1 MLALWKKSYDKTR
14 QHIKKQRH
22 YLANKGLYS
31 QSYGFSSSH
40 LWIWELDHKEGWVPK
55 NWCIWT
61 AVLEK
66 TGKSLLDCKEA
77 NPKGN
82 PYWIFIGRTDT
93 EAAVFWPPDA
103 KSQLFGKDLMLG
115 KIEGRKR
122 RGWNGWMAYQLNGHE
137 FEQLNKLQEMV
148 MDREAW
154 RAALHG
160 VAKSQTQLSAW
171 TTTFILAAT
180 LKLFLSVLG
189 LHWGTGSVVTV
200 CGFNCLMLANA
211 PWSVG
216 S

>member
-93 EAAVFWPPDA
+93 EAAVFWPPDTKNGLIGNDHDA
-103 KSQLFGKDLMLG
+103 GKD
-115 KIEGRKR
+115 GRQEEKGTTEDKMV
-122 RGWNGWMAYQLNGHE
+122 GWHHWLNGHE
-137 FEQLNKLQEMV
+137 IEQALGDGEGQGSLVCCSPWGHKESYMTEWLNNKNKFAME
-148 MDREAW
+148 RK
-154 RAALHG
+154 H
-160 VAKSQTQLSAW
+160 
-171 TTTFILAAT
+171 
-180 LKLFLSVLG
+180 
-189 LHWGTGSVVTV
+189 
-200 CGFNCLMLANA
+200 
-211 PWSVG
+211 
-216 S
+216 